1 MKKIIF
7 KYLGLASIV
16 ISALAIWFLANR
28 LFSVSYLNNWG
39 WIIFFIAI
47 FFITWSLGAI
57 IIRDKRIFLGATF
70 LGLATQLIFVWHWGL
85 LLIVIV
91 SFLALWLGRKVIRNE
106 MRNRIKIDIWNYLRV
121 SRRLF
126 IFAIALMLA
135 GQYYFFTNPQIE
147 SNNLPKFSVNA
158 RQDGLLINVMSI
170 VDPDLFN
177 QNGELSTVD
186 EFVFQKFKK
195 DNLYNVDKIDDFQK
209 ENILNEGRSSV
220 SKMTERTVG
229 GEEKMMNVFVEI
241 LNKKVDDFLSLNTGY
256 LDQDMPVMHLVFTLI
271 IFLTVSTTGM
281 ILSLFLILLVGI
293 IFKLLVLV
301 GLLSIDKKAVNM
313 EIVQMG

>member
-1 MKKIIF
+1 
-7 KYLGLASIV
+7 
-16 ISALAIWFLANR
+16 
-28 LFSVSYLNNWG
+28 
-39 WIIFFIAI
+39 
-47 FFITWSLGAI
+47 
-57 IIRDKRIFLGATF
+57 
-70 LGLATQLIFVWHWGL
+70 
-85 LLIVIV
+85 
-91 SFLALWLGRKVIRNE
+91 
-106 MRNRIKIDIWNYLRV
+106 
-121 SRRLF
+121 
-126 IFAIALMLA
+126 
-135 GQYYFFTNPQIE
+135 
-147 SNNLPKFSVNA
+147 
-158 RQDGLLINVMSI
+158 MSI